1 MRILFFLAIAAIPL
15 QAQNPVVHLNNTT
28 RPGSSDFE
36 VGDRFEIAITAAAN
50 QPVSVRTTM
59 HGRTDWGP
67 VIGWTDTG
75 GRWSTAG
82 QFEKGDFGDWGEAWT
97 VGGKLANPVV
107 RFSVDA
113 PCLKG
118 GKAQMAMSGINTVL
132 SCETAQG
139 VENFRTPSDIDPFHT
154 PDGRVISP
162 PGRLNMTAE
171 QYHAEIIQYLITSRP
186 TEVPPGW
193 LGDEAGSSITKM
205 IGVNALTEDETRNV
219 LAIVRA
225 AFEFPDRILQ
235 AARDSS
241 ATLLLLQN
249 LSNAADQTDLKQQI
263 AEATDYVR
271 LR

>member
-1 MRILFFLAIAAIPL
+1 MRILFFLALVAIPL
-15 QAQNPVVHLNNTT
+15 SAQNPVVHLNNTT
-28 RPGSSDFE
+28 RPGSNDFE

-82 QFEKGDFGDWGEAWT
+82 QFEKSDFGDWGEAWT

-118 GKAQMAMSGINTVL
+118 GRAQMSMSGIQFAL

-139 VENFRTPSDIDPFHT
+139 MQNFGTPSDADPFHT

-162 PGRLNMTAE
+162 PGRSNMTAE
-171 QYHAEIIQYLITSRP
+171 EYHAEIIQYLITSRP
-186 TEVPPGW
+186 SEVRPGW
-193 LGDEAGSSITKM
+193 LGDEAGSAITK
-205 IGVNALTEDETRNV
+205 IVGVNALTEDEIRNV

-225 AFEFPDRILQ
+225 AFEMPERIPQ
-235 AARDSS
+235 AARKPS

-249 LSNAADQTDLKQQI
+249 LSNAAEQADLKQQI
-263 AEATDYVR
+263 ADTTEYVR